1 MANVVN
7 KKTIFFEDY
16 YNTNIKNFNTTT
28 EINDFIEEKLNK
40 KLKIIKIN
48 TNIL

>member
-1 MANVVN
+1 MV
-7 KKTIFFEDY
+7 KTIFFEEH
-16 YNTNIKNFNTTT
+16 YNTNIKNFSTTT
-28 EINDFIEEKLNK
+28 EIDDFIEEKLNK